1 MEKTIES
8 LSGDHQ
14 MEIHK
19 YLKFLKTKINQSV
32 TRVDNAFSNFKEDKL
47 KEGEMYNTD
56 DVETMTDELQEDVKG
71 TCESEMTNLVRMSGV
86 FIQMLLYQADQQD
99 ISLKAEASYIENQ
112 SAIENMGALEVLNAV
127 KFKNEVKKQPSRL
140 PTMDRQI
147 SDASKAAEFLEMKE
161 ENKTLLEKTR
171 KLTEQVT
178 VLLKE
183 KKEVQTE
190 LETLRVDFEHSSTL
204 SNMEKKDTESAM
216 QGASQDVLELRETI
230 KQKEAEIKAVEEER
244 DKKVQS
250 STQFLQ
256 MKKLVRE
263 KNELIK
269 DLRERLGKYEKLD
282 NLEASDD

>member
-1 MEKTIES
+1 
-8 LSGDHQ
+8 
-14 MEIHK
+14 
-19 YLKFLKTKINQSV
+19 
-32 TRVDNAFSNFKEDKL
+32 
-47 KEGEMYNTD
+47 
-56 DVETMTDELQEDVKG
+56 MTDELQEDVKG